1 MLNIRKFQCEYEPF
15 ECKSGMGTMRSLK
28 ECPMG
33 ISGNLLCCEIG
44 AQEFSIIVKEILSN
58 VQVDSLSEY
67 IVQRYTTKAVAG
79 SLVQLLRKLIQ
90 ECGVM

>member
-1 MLNIRKFQCEYEPF
+1 MKSLN
-15 ECKSGMGTMRSLK
+15 

-44 AQEFSIIVKEILSN
+44 AQEFSTIVKEILSN
-58 VQVDSLSEY
+58 VQVNLLLLSEY
-67 IVQRYTTKAVAG
+67 IVQRYTTKAVDG

-90 ECGVM
+90 KCDIM